1 MIFQKFS
8 GLYVC
13 TGTGLSFGTFI
24 IYSLQIRVIIVIQ
37 NRTNPLF
44 TCDKNTLRHHDSTYC
59 TISDVKDVDP
69 DVLQGVFNFIDTNT
83 QVPEQIDIPEDVKQ
97 DFRELSTGTMSAEI
111 DEMGSLRALNKVSF
125 GIREQ
130 CKLITDLSY
139 QMDDVGCGE
148 IILEHLTD
156 LYKHMYDKCRKD
168 ALVVPLR
175 KDHLK
180 FTVLGGRKRKRG
192 LFRGRRIVP
201 LYPTK
206 TAKARQAKQ
215 SRFGRK
221 ANSRVTE
228 TSIEQMLSPEGSD
241 ADDNETPMQ
250 VSDEGEDIVPFI
262 DLASYR
268 GQDEIREKVL
278 TTPGVLQWLHIYSEV

>member
-1 MIFQKFS
+1 M
-8 GLYVC
+8 
-13 TGTGLSFGTFI
+13 
-24 IYSLQIRVIIVIQ
+24 
-37 NRTNPLF
+37 F
-44 TCDKNTLRHHDSTYC
+44 TCDEKTLRRHDSTYC

-69 DVLQGVFNFIDTNT
+69 DVLQGVLNFIETNT
-83 QVPEQIDIPEDVKQ
+83 QVEGQIDVPEDVKQ
-97 DFRELSTGTMSAEI
+97 DMGVLSTGTEVI
-111 DEMGSLRALNKVSF
+111 DEMRSLRALNKVSF

-139 QMDDVGCGE
+139 QMDDVTCGE
-148 IILEHLTD
+148 TILENLTD
-156 LYKHMYDKCRKD
+156 LYKHMYDRCRKD
-168 ALVVPLR
+168 ACVVPLR
-175 KDHLK
+175 EDHLK

-221 ANSRVTE
+221 ANSCVTE
-228 TSIEQMLSPEGSD
+228 TTIAEMMGQKGSD
-241 ADDNETPMQ
+241 DNDNETPME
-250 VSDEGEDIVPFI
+250 VSDEDGDVVPFV
-262 DLASYR
+262 DLASYK

-278 TTPGVLQWLHIYSEV
+278 TTPGVLEWLCIHCQVQSFHFTWPYIIFFS

>member
-1 MIFQKFS
+1 M
-8 GLYVC
+8 
-13 TGTGLSFGTFI
+13 
-24 IYSLQIRVIIVIQ
+24 
-37 NRTNPLF
+37 F
-44 TCDKNTLRHHDSTYC
+44 TCDENTLRHHDSTYC
-59 TISDVKDVDP
+59 TIGDVKDVDP
-69 DVLQGVFNFIDTNT
+69 DVLQGVLNFIDTNT
-83 QVPEQIDIPEDVKQ
+83 QVAEQIDMPEDVKQ
-97 DFRELSTGTMSAEI
+97 DFGALSTGTMGAEVI

-156 LYKHMYDKCRKD
+156 LYKHMYDKCHKD

-215 SRFGRK
+215 SHFSRK

-228 TSIEQMLSPEGSD
+228 TTIAQMLSPKGSD
-241 ADDNETPMQ
+241 DNDNETPMQ
-250 VSDEGEDIVPFI
+250 VSDEEGDVVPFV
-262 DLASYR
+262 DLVLYR
-268 GQDEIREKVL
+268 GQDEIQEKVL
-278 TTPGVLQWLHIYSEV
+278 TTPGVLQWLRIHCQV